1 VSTSKILIVD
11 DDEDLA
17 MGLGVRLRANGYQ
30 VDVASD
36 AVAATAMARND
47 GVDLVILDLGL
58 PAGGGL
64 AVLERMRAHL
74 PTALTPVIVLT
85 AGDATL
91 AERTLAAGADA
102 FFQKPADN
110 LELTAAI
117 SGMLARVG

>member
-1 VSTSKILIVD
+1 LIVD

-17 MGLGVRLRANGYQ
+17 LGLGVRLRASGYE

-36 AVAATAMARND
+36 AVAATAATRND

-117 SGMLARVG
+117 SGMLAKVG

>member
-1 VSTSKILIVD
+1 VLPGKILIVD

-17 MGLGVRLRANGYQ
+17 LGLGVRLRASGYE
-30 VDVASD
+30 VDVAAD
-36 AVAATAMARND
+36 AVAATAATRND

-110 LELTAAI
+110 LELAAAI
-117 SGMLARVG
+117 SSMLAKVG